1 MNFVLPMKFF
11 RVIFQFGPTPTLI
24 ASLIN
29 FLQMLSALQMRCF
42 RKKVDTKLTAYGQI
56 GTQNTFFD
64 MHLKIFKWQTKEHH
78 EIVEMSLLQKKG
90 LIRLFFSNT

>member
-1 MNFVLPMKFF
+1 MKFF

-90 LIRLFFSNT
+90 LIRLFFPNT